1 MKTHFYRLRG
11 CLHGGGGPQAGEVTC
26 LGEVKRTLLY
36 MPSSNPANPGCTFS
50 RLLNGRYISHVKK
63 KNASKLLVLAINSLL
78 NSLAALAATFS
89 AVAFYC
95 YLL

>member
-1 MKTHFYRLRG
+1 MA
-11 CLHGGGGPQAGEVTC
+11 CLNGGGGPQAGEVTR
-26 LGEVKRTLLY
+26 LGGVKKK
-36 MPSSNPANPGCTFS
+36 PPWHAIFQPANPGCTFS

-63 KNASKLLVLAINSLL
+63 KNAGKLLVLAINALL

-89 AVAFYC
+89 AVAFYY

>member
-1 MKTHFYRLRG
+1 
-11 CLHGGGGPQAGEVTC
+11 
-26 LGEVKRTLLY
+26 

-50 RLLNGRYISHVKK
+50 RLLNGRYISHVNK
-63 KNASKLLVLAINSLL
+63 KNAGKLLVLAINSLL
-78 NSLAALAATFS
+78 NSLAALAPTFN

>member
-1 MKTHFYRLRG
+1 
-11 CLHGGGGPQAGEVTC
+11 
-26 LGEVKRTLLY
+26 
-36 MPSSNPANPGCTFS
+36 MPSSNLANPECTFL

-63 KNASKLLVLAINSLL
+63 KDPGKLLVLAINALL

-89 AVAFYC
+89 AVAFYY